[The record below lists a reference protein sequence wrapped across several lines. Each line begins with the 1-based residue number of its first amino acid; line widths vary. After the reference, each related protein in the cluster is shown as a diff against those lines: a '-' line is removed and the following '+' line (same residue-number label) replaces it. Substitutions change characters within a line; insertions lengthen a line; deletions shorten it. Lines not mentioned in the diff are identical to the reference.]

1 MRWVNPPVFDVE
13 PLPEGDVD
21 GAVRE
26 IRSASLREL
35 RNEAFLREEFLPRL
49 GLNGEILSEFPEALH
64 PWCDKGIRSWQYP
77 TQFAPYLCYLADRD
91 IRSYVEVGCRHG
103 GTFIIVLEYIR
114 RFSDLTRAVAL
125 DIVETPIMR
134 DYASKIAGVEYRI
147 CSSLTAEARC
157 YLGSCRWDLAFIDG
171 DHSYEGCS
179 SDFAAVKDNAKL
191 IGLHDIV
198 SDVCPG
204 VVRMWREICHV
215 TPHRRLF
222 QAVDQYIEV
231 KQRTCNRYLGIGVVD
246 MA

>member
-171 DHSYEGCS
+171 DKQLRGLLERLRRGEGQ
-179 SDFAAVKDNAKL
+179 
-191 IGLHDIV
+191 
-198 SDVCPG
+198 
-204 VVRMWREICHV
+204 REIDRVARHRQ
-215 TPHRRLF
+215 RRLPGRG
-222 QAVDQYIEV
+222 QNVARNLPCDPASTPLPGRRSVH
-231 KQRTCNRYLGIGVVD
+231 
-246 MA
+246 